1 MCLLEDSEQ
10 MAEEYLSVTVDKFQ
24 IRVMKG
30 LRYTRDDVWVQER
43 GRVHRVGLTDLAQ
56 RMGGDIVFV
65 DFPGRDALKAGE
77 PLATYE
83 TIKAVLDV
91 KAPFDCAVKAFNE
104 GLGERP
110 ELINED
116 PYGAGWVAEVA
127 AKGSTKELLTDHEY
141 FSYMKEK
148 AEAEMRKLKGAE
160 DD

>member
-1 MCLLEDSEQ
+1 
-10 MAEEYLSVTVDKFQ
+10 MAEEYLSVTVDKFAL
-24 IRVMKG
+24 RVRRG
-30 LRYTRDDVWVQER
+30 LRYTRDDVWVQQTGETSR
-43 GRVHRVGLTDLAQ
+43 IGITDLAQ

-65 DFPGRDALKAGE
+65 DYPRLGRFKAGE

-91 KAPFDCAVKAFNE
+91 KSPFDCQVEAFND

-116 PYGAGWVAEVA
+116 PYGLGWVADVVA
-127 AKGSTKELLTDHEY
+127 TGPAEGLLTDHEY
-141 FSYMKEK
+141 FGFMKEK
-148 AEAEMRKLKGAE
+148 AEAETRRLKGAG